1 MRADQLPYDRTGIIT
16 GVDWQSIDPATA
28 SRLRDFGVDEGVS
41 IQLMH
46 CGPVGRDPMAIRIGR
61 MTVALRR
68 TQAAAIRVA
77 LADAA
82 E

>member
-1 MRADQLPYDRTGIIT
+1 MRADQLPYGQPGTITGI
-16 GVDWQSIDPATA
+16 DWPHLDLSTA

-41 IQLMH
+41 IELMH
-46 CGPVGRDPMAIRIGR
+46 SGPFGRNPLALRIGR

-68 TQAAAIRVA
+68 NQAAAIHVT

>member
-16 GVDWQSIDPATA
+16 DVDWQHLDPATA
-28 SRLRDFGVDEGVS
+28 SRLRDFGVDEGVA

-46 CGPVGRDPMAIRIGR
+46 SGPVGRDPVALRIGR

-68 TQAAAIRVA
+68 SQARAIHVA
-77 LADAA
+77 MAEAA

>member
-1 MRADQLPYDRTGIIT
+1 MRADQLPYDQTGTITGI
-16 GVDWQSIDPATA
+16 DWHHLDLSTA
-28 SRLRDFGVDEGVS
+28 SRLRDFGVDEGVT

-46 CGPVGRDPMAIRIGR
+46 SGPMGRNPLALKIGR

-68 TQAAAIRVA
+68 NQAAAIHVK
-77 LADAA
+77 LAGAA